1 MTSPPPLDSRRS
13 LLRWTLNVLR
23 LHGIRPSKRLSQSF
37 VVEPSLIREVVDW
50 VEEAGPRAVVE
61 IGAGLGT
68 LTYYI
73 ALRAPR
79 VYAVEVDPRLAR
91 VVEEVTRDLGNVEVV
106 VADALEHPL
115 GMGDVAVSNAP
126 YHITGPLIARV
137 LRENSFKKAALLL
150 QAEVASKILATPGSP
165 EYGRLTV
172 FVNYLA
178 RPVPGGVYHPS
189 CFYPRPRVYS
199 RLVYLERRRDYD
211 ERARVFEELARCLF
225 NQINKMARKIA
236 RRCLEKLSDTGVE
249 ADLEWLGTR
258 RVRELGPEDVERLVE
273 HLAARERED

>member
-13 LLRWTLNVLR
+13 LLHWTLNVLR
-23 LHGIRPSKRLSQSF
+23 LHGIRPSRRLSQSF
-37 VVEPSLIREVVDW
+37 VVEPGLVKEVVGW
-50 VEEAGPRAVVE
+50 VEATAPRAIVE

-68 LTYYI
+68 LTYHL
-73 ALRAPR
+73 ALKAPR

-91 VVEEVTRDLGNVEVV
+91 VVEEVTRDLGNVEVI
-106 VADALEHPL
+106 VADALEHPIGL
-115 GMGDVAVSNAP
+115 GDAAVSNAP

-137 LRENSFKKAALLL
+137 LRENSFKRAALLL
-150 QAEVASKILATPGSP
+150 QAEVAAKILASPGSP
-165 EYGRLTV
+165 DYGRLTV

-189 CFYPRPRVYS
+189 CFYPRPKVYS
-199 RLVYLERRRDYD
+199 RLVYLERTRNYD
-211 ERARVFEELARCLF
+211 EHAWAFEELARCLF

-249 ADLEWLGTR
+249 VSLEWLGAR
-258 RVRELGPEDVERLVE
+258 RVRELGPEDVEKLLEYLV
-273 HLAARERED
+273 ARRRD